1 MTNREQLELDVGARP
16 SSAPHPLVQED
27 MPPSAVMYRLGGRL
41 YPVKS
46 EPRCSTCQSPHRLHV
61 ERQLIRGYS
70 YSAIVRDLPDDAG
83 LTSRGI
89 ALHVQ
94 KNHLPLNEHV
104 KRVAI
109 EERARELGR
118 DAERHE
124 QSLVDA
130 ITFARL
136 GIQDV
141 FERMQ
146 NGELKPSVKDGIQFA
161 RLLHEVGLAERDE
174 VGVEATREMFAAYM
188 DAFVAVVDD
197 PEQQQR
203 FANALNAHPT
213 MRAWLADYHGHS
225 SSQTEVIE
233 LVEGDIEDAE
243 LVEDGESDH

>member
-1 MTNREQLELDVGARP
+1 
-16 SSAPHPLVQED
+16 
-27 MPPSAVMYRLGGRL
+27 MYRLGGRL

-70 YSAIVRDLPDDAG
+70 YASIVRDLPDDAG
-83 LTSRGI
+83 LTQRGV

-94 KNHLPLNEHV
+94 RNHLPLNEHV

-141 FERMQ
+141 HERMQ
-146 NGELKPSVKDGIQFA
+146 NGEIKPTIKDGIAFA
-161 RLLHEVGLAERDE
+161 RLLHDVGLAERDE
-174 VGVEATREMFAAYM
+174 VGVEATREMFEAYM
-188 DAFVAVVDD
+188 DAFIAVVDD

-203 FANALNAHPT
+203 FANALHAHPT
-213 MRAWLADYHGHS
+213 MRAWLKEYEGHPP
-225 SSQTEVIE
+225 EHVEDAIIE
-233 LVEGDIEDAE
+233 LGDGDVEEVADVAEGEEEGED
-243 LVEDGESDH
+243 DH